1 MVSGLPGTY
10 LAPMA
15 TQTSLHSSVEQ
26 VLLWVTGWP
35 ELGLP
40 AAASD
45 FFTSDAVFE
54 NVPVQGSEVR
64 GPLAIGESL
73 VEFRSLFARIEV
85 DVTEVAEEGDL
96 VMVDRTERYVLLDG
110 TELEIQSIGAFEI
123 RDGMIAAW
131 RDYWEVAEGPVV
143 ESVSA

>member
-1 MVSGLPGTY
+1 MVPGIAGSY
-10 LAPMA
+10 RARMA
-15 TQTSLHSSVEQ
+15 TQTFRHSSVEQ
-26 VLLWVTGWP
+26 VILWVTGWP

-64 GPLAIGESL
+64 GPLANGESL
-73 VEFRSLFARIEV
+73 VEFRSLFDRIEV
-85 DVTEVAEEGDL
+85 AVTEVADEGDL

-110 TELEIQSIGAFEI
+110 TVLEIQSIG
-123 RDGMIAAW
+123 
-131 RDYWEVAEGPVV
+131 
-143 ESVSA
+143 